1 MRMNKPSISV
11 LMAVYN
17 TDFVLLKRAIDSVLQ
32 QTFQDFELL
41 IIDDGSTNDEQNLLL
56 DYVKRHE
63 DKITYFRHKNCG
75 QARSINLGIF
85 NSKGEYITILDG
97 DDEYKPNHLEACIAS
112 LGSFDLIA
120 SNTHMIVDT
129 EDDYY
134 VPDRFDNT
142 QMIHLDEC
150 IIFATLFGKKEV
162 FADIQFKDGYAADAD
177 FYERAGQKYSQNK
190 VDLRTY
196 IYYRNYGDSTCDKLK
211 KAVLSTF
218 S

>member
-1 MRMNKPSISV
+1 MEMSKPSVSV

-32 QTFQDFELL
+32 QTFQDYELL

-56 DYVKRHE
+56 DYVKKHE
-63 DKITYFRHKNCG
+63 EKITYFRHKNCG
-75 QARSINLGIF
+75 QARSINLGIY
-85 NSKGEYITILDG
+85 NSTGTYITILDG
-97 DDEYKPNHLEACIAS
+97 DDEYKPNHLRACIDS
-112 LGSFDLIA
+112 IGTSDLIA
-120 SNTHMIVDT
+120 SNAYIIVDT

-134 VPDRFDNT
+134 VPDRFDNY

-150 IIFATLFGKKEV
+150 ILFATLFGKKEV

-177 FYERAGQKYSQNK
+177 FYERAGQKYAVNK
-190 VDLRTY
+190 LDLRTY
-196 IYYRNYGDSTCDKLK
+196 VYYRNYEDSTCDKLK